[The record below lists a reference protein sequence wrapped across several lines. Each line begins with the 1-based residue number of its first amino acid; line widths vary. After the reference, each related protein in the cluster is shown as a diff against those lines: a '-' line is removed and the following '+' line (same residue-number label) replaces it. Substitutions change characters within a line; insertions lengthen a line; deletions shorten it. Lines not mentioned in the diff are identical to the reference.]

1 VGSVRRSPRDPSKWE
16 ALYRDPGGRQRSKR
30 LATKGEAKAWL
41 TRVEADMDHGRW
53 QDPRLAR
60 IKFNA
65 WVDQYLAAAVHLRPT
80 TRAAIESSLRR
91 HLRDRFGNISLGDI
105 TPLLVRTF
113 VSELSQH
120 RQPDTVRTVYGHLR
134 SILNAAVAADIIA
147 VSPCRGVKLPTKR
160 PSEKKVITLGELG
173 RLADAVGSDYR
184 AMILIAGILGL
195 RWSEVTALRVGR
207 VDLLRRTMSIVETN
221 PAVGDLADT
230 KSRSSRRTLTIP
242 QSLAGEIAAHLAR
255 QRITVADPDRLVFT
269 SERGGRLVGSN
280 FNRRHWQPALK
291 AAGITGFTFHGLRH
305 SAVAYMVAA
314 GAHPKAI
321 QQRLG
326 HSSWSTTMDIY
337 GHVLPA
343 NDDTLTAALDR
354 LLKPESSNPT
364 DSRGLASVRS

>member
-1 VGSVRRSPRDPSKWE
+1 
-16 ALYRDPGGRQRSKR
+16 
-30 LATKGEAKAWL
+30 
-41 TRVEADMDHGRW
+41 MDRGRW

-65 WVDQYLAAAVHLRPT
+65 WVDQYLDAAVHLRPT

-91 HLRDRFGNISLGDI
+91 HLRARFGNIALGDI

-113 VSELSQH
+113 VSEIAQH
-120 RQPDTVRTVYGHLR
+120 NQPATVRTVYGHLR

-147 VSPCRGVKLPTKR
+147 VSPCRAVKLPTKR
-160 PSEKKVITLGELG
+160 PSEKKIITLEELH
-173 RLADAVGSDYR
+173 RLADAIRPDYR
-184 AMILIAGILGL
+184 AMILTAGILGL

-207 VDLLRRTMSIVETN
+207 IDFLRRTMSIVETN
-221 PAVGDLADT
+221 PSVGDFADT

-242 QSLAGEIAAHLAR
+242 QALTEEITAHLAR
-255 QRITVADPDRLVFT
+255 KRITGRDPYQLIFT
-269 SERGGRLVGSN
+269 APRGGRLIPSI
-280 FNRRHWQPALK
+280 FNRRFWQPALK
-291 AAGITGFTFHGLRH
+291 AADISGFTFHGLRH

-343 NDDTLTAALDR
+343 NDDSLTVALDR
-354 LLKPESSNPT
+354 LLSLTSQPPRQRRT
-364 DSRGLASVRS
+364 AVCR

>member
-1 VGSVRRSPRDPSKWE
+1 
-16 ALYRDPGGRQRSKR
+16 
-30 LATKGEAKAWL
+30 
-41 TRVEADMDHGRW
+41 MDRGRW

-65 WVDQYLAAAVHLRPT
+65 WVDQYLEAAVHLRPT

-113 VSELSQH
+113 VSELAQH
-120 RQPDTVRTVYGHLR
+120 HQPATVRTVYGHLR

-160 PSEKKVITLGELG
+160 PSDKKIITLDELN
-173 RLADAVGSDYR
+173 RLADAIGPDYR

-207 VDLLRRTMSIVETN
+207 IDLLRRSMSIVETN
-221 PAVGDLADT
+221 PAVGDFADT

-255 QRITVADPDRLVFT
+255 KRITVNDPDRLVFT
-269 SERGGRLVGSN
+269 SERGGRLIGSN
-280 FNRRHWQPALK
+280 LTRRQWQPALT

-305 SAVAYMVAA
+305 SAVAYMVAV

-343 NDDTLTAALDR
+343 NDDTLTAALDG
-354 LLKPESSNPT
+354 LLPGVEVQTARHGK
-364 DSRGLASVRS
+364 LASVRS